1 MPTKTTL
8 DADAHLNTMRGT
20 NATAFTP
27 YVGLL
32 TAVTDLLAGTV
43 TETTYGS
50 YARQAVTFAAPS
62 TVGGKRQVA
71 NSAAV
76 VFPVSSSGTPTITHV
91 GIYDAVT
98 GGNLRKVIPLASART
113 LNLTDP
119 PTIAA
124 GELTYSEE

>member
-1 MPTKTTL
+1 MPTKTTI

-43 TETTYGS
+43 TETTYTS
-50 YARQAVTFAAPS
+50 YARQAVTFGAPS

-71 NSAAV
+71 NSGAV
-76 VFPVSSSGTPTITHV
+76 VFPISTGGTPTITHV
-91 GIYDAVT
+91 GIYDAAS
-98 GGNLRKVIPLASART
+98 GGNLRKVIALSASRT
-113 LNLTDP
+113 INLTDP

-124 GELTYSEE
+124 GELVYSEE